1 MEGYYNIDAYGKTE
15 NAEMKHT
22 TAEYTYITTNSP
34 SPGEYEDQTA
44 PYATVNDEKGSRDRL
59 NNSRDRL
66 TASTDKLNTH
76 YAMMDPAD
84 DELGDAAVL
93 ANEHAGADDVAL
105 RPRSV
110 TQPAIG
116 SQQGQSAEYA
126 VIAEVTHSTPH
137 TPPLSSQDYA
147 TIPDKEPEEGLY
159 DTADH
164 ELPQEADTQA
174 TSPNADYASIVDP
187 GQEGADDTEQP
198 PPLPAFYPGILCTQP
213 DKTSKPKDGGY
224 ETIPDTPGPATA
236 EGDYESVDMPH
247 ASTDKQPKV
256 PSPTTAH
263 HEAPGFGYD
272 TVPEASGPVAEGG
285 YEAVDIPHT
294 KTAAAREA
302 EARKLPDKTTASRPG
317 EPTGSIY
324 ETISDSTLPQPADAP
339 PGYEAVD
346 IPCTKTATAQEA
358 EARKLPD
365 KTTASRPGGLT
376 GSIYET
382 ISDSTLPQ
390 SADAP
395 PDYEAVHYPPSSHT
409 AQGRSLPVQ
418 STGSDGDNL
427 YAEPER
433 TVEQRAAKDKAD
445 GYATVDDKD
454 SKVAQPQQ
462 PMPAD
467 ELYSTPDMSQKRNR
481 QRESQGSV
489 GREGPK
495 DTPPVTPDAA
505 TKDKVNG
512 FATVDD
518 KSSTGARLKQPIPA
532 DELYST
538 PDMSQKKNRR
548 RESQGS
554 VGGEGPKDTPLD
566 TPTAV
571 DQLYATPDMSKK
583 QRKQPHVS
591 PSEEQED
598 KDNDK
603 DATPPEVPVYQPITG
618 VNSK

>member
-1 MEGYYNIDAYGKTE
+1 M
-15 NAEMKHT
+15 
-22 TAEYTYITTNSP
+22 
-34 SPGEYEDQTA
+34 
-44 PYATVNDEKGSRDRL
+44 L
-59 NNSRDRL
+59 
-66 TASTDKLNTH
+66 
-76 YAMMDPAD
+76 DPAD

-93 ANEHAGADDVAL
+93 ANEHAVADDVAQ

-110 TQPAIG
+110 TQPAID
-116 SQQGQSAEYA
+116 SQHGQSAECA

-137 TPPLSSQDYA
+137 TPLLSSQDYA

-164 ELPQEADTQA
+164 VPPQEADTQA
-174 TSPNADYASIVDP
+174 TPPTADCASIVKP

-198 PPLPAFYPGILCTQP
+198 PPVPAFDPEILYTQP

-247 ASTDKQPKV
+247 ASTEKQPKV

-263 HEAPGFGYD
+263 HEAPDFGYD

-285 YEAVDIPHT
+285 YEAIDIPHT
-294 KTAAAREA
+294 KTATAREA

-339 PGYEAVD
+339 P
-346 IPCTKTATAQEA
+346 
-358 EARKLPD
+358 
-365 KTTASRPGGLT
+365 
-376 GSIYET
+376 
-382 ISDSTLPQ
+382 
-390 SADAP
+390 
-395 PDYEAVHYPPSSHT
+395 DYEAVHYPPSSHP
-409 AQGRSLPVQ
+409 AQGRSPPGQ
-418 STGSDGDNL
+418 SMGSDGDNL

-445 GYATVDDKD
+445 GYATVDDKGG
-454 SKVAQPQQ
+454 KVAQPQR
-462 PMPAD
+462 PIPAD

-481 QRESQGSV
+481 
-489 GREGPK
+489 
-495 DTPPVTPDAA
+495 
-505 TKDKVNG
+505 
-512 FATVDD
+512 
-518 KSSTGARLKQPIPA
+518 
-532 DELYST
+532 
-538 PDMSQKKNRR
+538 R

-554 VGGEGPKDTPLD
+554 MGEEGPKDMPPD

-571 DQLYATPDMSKK
+571 DQLYATPDMSKE

-591 PSEEQED
+591 PSEEQQD
-598 KDNDK
+598 RDDDK